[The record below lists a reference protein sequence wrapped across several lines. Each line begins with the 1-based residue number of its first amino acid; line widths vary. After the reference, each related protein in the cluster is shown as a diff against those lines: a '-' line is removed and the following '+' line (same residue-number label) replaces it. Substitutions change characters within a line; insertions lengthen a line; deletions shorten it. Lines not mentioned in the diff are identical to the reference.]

1 MDATRDAGEPTKGRY
16 AAPVASPPGKP
27 GTPAEPD
34 AGIAAG
40 ASAHGKPGTPAEPDA
55 GIAELGDEFER
66 SRSSYGDD
74 ALIACDRLVRIYA
87 ADGIEVQALQ
97 GLDLLIGE
105 GELTAV
111 VGASGSGKSTLMN
124 ILAGLDAPTAGSVRV
139 AGHDLAAMTASD
151 RVAYRRS
158 TVGFVWQ
165 QTARNLLPYLTAQ
178 QNVIMPMRFSGI
190 ARRRRVARARELLE
204 VLGVGHCAN
213 RRPAQLSGGEQ
224 QRTAIATAL
233 ANEPRVLLADEPTG
247 ELDSATARDVF
258 AALQSANANLGVTVL
273 VVTHDP
279 AVSGE
284 VRRTIAIRDGR
295 TASETLRRAGADE
308 AGNATQHAVEYAVLD
323 RAGRLQL
330 PREMVEPLGM
340 RDRVRLEA
348 EPDHIGVWPD
358 EPQPPGTGQPGTG
371 QPAPRPGRHAA
382 GGEA

>member
-1 MDATRDAGEPTKGRY
+1 MDAKHGAGEPATSGN
-16 AAPVASPPGKP
+16 AAAGAGARGKP
-27 GTPAEPD
+27 GNAAAPA
-34 AGIAAG
+34 
-40 ASAHGKPGTPAEPDA
+40 A
-55 GIAELGDEFER
+55 GIAELGAEYER
-66 SRSSYGDD
+66 SRTSYGED
-74 ALIACDRLVRIYA
+74 ALVACDRLVRIYA

-97 GLDLLIGE
+97 GLDLLIAK

-139 AGHDLAAMTASD
+139 AGNDLAAMSVSD
-151 RVAYRRS
+151 RVAYRRH

-165 QTARNLLPYLTAQ
+165 QTARNLLPYLTAR
-178 QNVIMPMRFSGI
+178 QNVVMPMRFSGLP
-190 ARRRRVARARELLE
+190 RRKRRSRAAELLE
-204 VLGVGHCAN
+204 ILGVGHCAD

-233 ANEPRVLLADEPTG
+233 ANEPELLLADEPTG

-258 AALQSANANLGVTVL
+258 GALQSANASLGVTVL

-279 AVSGE
+279 AVSE
-284 VRRTIAIRDGR
+284 QVRRTIAIRDGR

-358 EPQPPGTGQPGTG
+358 EPQPPG
-371 QPAPRPGRHAA
+371 